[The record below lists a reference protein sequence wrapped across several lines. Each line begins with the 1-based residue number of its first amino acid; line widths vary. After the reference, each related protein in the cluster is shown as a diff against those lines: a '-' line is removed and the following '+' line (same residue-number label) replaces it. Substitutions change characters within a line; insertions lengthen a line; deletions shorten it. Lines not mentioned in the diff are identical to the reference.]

1 MLEKQSLSS
10 QTPAKN
16 TTSGATQ
23 GNALPLSK
31 DYPLATSVPVL
42 KQEQQSGRHPPAQGE
57 VFSKR
62 VRLCEA
68 SSESVLLNE
77 QRQWCQLWVRP

>member
-1 MLEKQSLSS
+1 MLEKQILSS

-31 DYPLATSVPVL
+31 DYPLATSVL
-42 KQEQQSGRHPPAQGE
+42 KQEQQSGRHPPA
-57 VFSKR
+57 
-62 VRLCEA
+62 
-68 SSESVLLNE
+68 
-77 QRQWCQLWVRP
+77 